1 MNAAAVIA
9 LLGEVI
15 ANLPAAITTGQQ
27 VMQLVNDSYRQLVEA
42 VGDNEVT
49 TAEIENLVGKIVA
62 NSVAIQAID

>member
-1 MNAAAVIA
+1 MNAGAVVA

-27 VMQLVNDSYRQLVEA
+27 VIQLVNDSYRQLAEA
-42 VGDNEVT
+42 IGDKEVT
-49 TAEIENLVGKIVA
+49 TAEIESLVGKIVA

>member
-1 MNAAAVIA
+1 MNVAAVIA

-42 VGDNEVT
+42 VGDKDVT
-49 TAEIENLVGKIVA
+49 PAEIDNLVGRIVA
-62 NSVAIQAID
+62 NSAAIQSID